1 MNIRKAVITAAG
13 RGQRTLPLQTL
24 VDRDGV
30 EKKALR
36 IILEE
41 VISAGVDE
49 ACVVI
54 APGDQAAY
62 AEAAGEYAARLCF
75 VEQDEPRGYGHA
87 LAVARDFTGGGAFL
101 HLVGDHVYLSRGPL
115 RCAQQVLE
123 LARAEGCAVS
133 AVQPTREHMLPLYG
147 TVGGARVP
155 RRPGVYQIERVIEKP
170 TPSEAEQKLLV
181 PGLRA
186 GYYLCLFGIHVFTPA
201 VMDLLADAVA
211 RSDGTEPV
219 QLSPVLDQHARRER
233 YLALEVQGTR
243 YNIGIRYGLFFA
255 QLALALDGADRENVL
270 AQLVELLAVR
280 GRHLP

>member
-36 IILEE
+36 IVLEE

-87 LAVARDFTGGGAFL
+87 LAVARDFAGGGAFL

-115 RCAQQVLE
+115 RCAQQVME
-123 LARAEGCAVS
+123 QARAEGCAVS

-147 TVGGARVP
+147 TVGGSRVP
-155 RRPGVYQIERVIEKP
+155 RRPGLYQVERVLEKP

-243 YNIGIRYGLFFA
+243 YNIGIRYGLLMA
-255 QLALALDGADRENVL
+255 QLAFALGGADRENVL
-270 AQLVELLAVR
+270 AQLVELLALR
-280 GRHLP
+280 G

>member
-87 LAVARDFTGGGAFL
+87 LAVAHDFTSGGAFL

-115 RCAQQVLE
+115 RCAQQVVE
-123 LARAEGCAVS
+123 QARAEGCAVS

-243 YNIGIRYGLFFA
+243 YNIGIRYGLLMA
-255 QLALALDGADRENVL
+255 QLAFALGGADRENVL
-270 AQLVELLAVR
+270 AQLVELLALR
-280 GRHLP
+280 G

>member
-147 TVGGARVP
+147 TVSGSRVP

-201 VMDLLADAVA
+201 VMDLLAEAVA

-243 YNIGIRYGLFFA
+243 YNIGIRYGLLMA
-255 QLALALDGADRENVL
+255 QLAFALGGADRENVL
-270 AQLVELLAVR
+270 AQLVELLALR
-280 GRHLP
+280 G

>member
-1 MNIRKAVITAAG
+1 MNIRKAVITLAG

-87 LAVARDFTGGGAFL
+87 LSLARGYPAPGNAVTPGTIGRCIL
-101 HLVGDHVYLSRGPL
+101 GPL
-115 RCAQQVLE
+115 ESRL
-123 LARAEGCAVS
+123 
-133 AVQPTREHMLPLYG
+133 
-147 TVGGARVP
+147 
-155 RRPGVYQIERVIEKP
+155 
-170 TPSEAEQKLLV
+170 
-181 PGLRA
+181 
-186 GYYLCLFGIHVFTPA
+186 
-201 VMDLLADAVA
+201 
-211 RSDGTEPV
+211 
-219 QLSPVLDQHARRER
+219 
-233 YLALEVQGTR
+233 
-243 YNIGIRYGLFFA
+243 
-255 QLALALDGADRENVL
+255 
-270 AQLVELLAVR
+270 
-280 GRHLP
+280 

>member
-87 LAVARDFTGGGAFL
+87 LAVARDFAGGGAFL

-115 RCAQQVLE
+115 RCAQQVVE
-123 LARAEGCAVS
+123 QARAEGCAVS

-201 VMDLLADAVA
+201 VMDLLAEAVA

-243 YNIGIRYGLFFA
+243 YNIGIRYGLLMA
-255 QLALALDGADRENVL
+255 QLAFALGGADRENVL
-270 AQLVELLAVR
+270 AQLVELLALR
-280 GRHLP
+280 G